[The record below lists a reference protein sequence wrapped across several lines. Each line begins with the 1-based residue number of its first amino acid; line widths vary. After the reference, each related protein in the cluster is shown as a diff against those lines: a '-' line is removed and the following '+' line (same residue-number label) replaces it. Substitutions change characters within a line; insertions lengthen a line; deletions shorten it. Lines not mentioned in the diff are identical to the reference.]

1 MATSTSKQARIQAKN
16 LNPLELKSKCAEC
29 VHFDI
34 KAHSDFKRPCKDL
47 GIKTYAR
54 VCDKYNPN
62 VARMARS
69 VGALEAVMDVVSTM
83 SESDM
88 RLFLYSAMNASKI
101 SKNTSF
107 SYGDKVYFN
116 LSAPYAEF
124 IDSYYSGVVIAFI
137 RGDENSEGGYL
148 QIAGS
153 LSGGAGSSIILPVDS
168 ILSQKAWNK
177 LYKRLLNANRFYTPK
192 TSRLRVACSDPTT
205 PDDYVVPT
213 LDDKDTDLEQRATK
227 QKNGKAKVNNPALDT
242 YQNTEYNSED
252 DQDEGDDQG
261 STKRKRKTTKGSK
274 GSTTIFSY

>member
-1 MATSTSKQARIQAKN
+1 MTTVTNTKQARIHAKN

-34 KAHSDFKRPCKDL
+34 KAHADFKRPCKEL
-47 GIKTYAR
+47 GVKTYAK

-62 VARMARS
+62 VARMARNL
-69 VGALEAVMDVVSTM
+69 GALEAVSDLISGM

-101 SKNTSF
+101 SKNTKF
-107 SYGDKVYFN
+107 SYGEKVYFN
-116 LSAPYAEF
+116 LSAPYVEF
-124 IDSYYSGVVIAFI
+124 IDSYYSGVVVAYIQ
-137 RGDENSEGGYL
+137 GDENSEGGYL

-177 LYKRLLNANRFYTPK
+177 LYKRLLNANRFYTPINN
-192 TSRLRVACSDPTT
+192 RLRIECSDPTT

-213 LDDKDTDLEQRATK
+213 LDDKDTDLESRASK
-227 QKNGKAKVNNPALDT
+227 QQKGKSKVNNPALDT
-242 YQNTEYNSED
+242 YRNSEYNDDDLEEGED
-252 DQDEGDDQG
+252 SS
-261 STKRKRKTTKGSK
+261 STRKGKKGSK